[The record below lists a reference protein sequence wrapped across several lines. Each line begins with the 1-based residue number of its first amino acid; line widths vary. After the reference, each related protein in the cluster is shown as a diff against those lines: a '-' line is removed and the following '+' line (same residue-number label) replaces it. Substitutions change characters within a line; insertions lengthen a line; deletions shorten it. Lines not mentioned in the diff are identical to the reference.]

1 MILQRDGR
9 LRQEIQ
15 EHGCYLMSLL
25 WWANKFTN
33 MQVEPSAVNDRM
45 YVLFMRHLWMDEQA
59 YILDPEG
66 ILNWCGVDCT
76 YTDKH
81 ETPDRMC
88 SEKEFEILYWKHP
101 SVGGHFTAGDGRGRV
116 TYDPWGVSK
125 AATEG
130 ALISKRIFVRR

>member
-9 LRQEIQ
+9 LRPEIQ
-15 EHGCYLMSLL
+15 ANGCYLFCLL
-25 WWANKFTN
+25 WYANKFTN
-33 MQVEPSAVNDRM
+33 MSLSAEMISNGIYRLLM
-45 YVLFMRHLWMDEQA
+45 KHKWMDEQA
-59 YILDPEG
+59 YINDPEA

-88 SEKEFEILYWKHP
+88 GPKEFEILYWKHP

-130 ALISKRIFVRR
+130 ALISKRIFV